1 MVICGACDTE
11 GKMEMWEVK
20 NEGAKRGANN
30 DRRNKGKGG
39 IREKGEGSGG
49 ENDQKG
55 KKGCDGDG
63 GENKWIFL
71 RDCEQQKKKRRET
84 KKEEEERS
92 CEMQESGG
100 GNLDLHKT
108 RV

>member
-30 DRRNKGKGG
+30 DRRNKGKRG
-39 IREKGEGSGG
+39 IREEGEGSGG

-55 KKGCDGDG
+55 KKDV
-63 GENKWIFL
+63 
-71 RDCEQQKKKRRET
+71 T
-84 KKEEEERS
+84 
-92 CEMQESGG
+92 EMVEKTSGFF
-100 GNLDLHKT
+100 
-108 RV
+108 

>member
-49 ENDQKG
+49 ENDPKG
-55 KKGCDGDG
+55 KKDV
-63 GENKWIFL
+63 
-71 RDCEQQKKKRRET
+71 T
-84 KKEEEERS
+84 
-92 CEMQESGG
+92 EMVEKTSGFF
-100 GNLDLHKT
+100 
-108 RV
+108 